1 MEMKLIFSL
10 IETGA
15 LPASFLGITNL
26 SFLFYSPPRCKS
38 KVIQY
43 LCKFT
48 AFPAF
53 CHAFAQEST
62 NLSARPQIFENWRH
76 FHFSFFAELFSFSKD
91 EFTRVLHDGRSDVFA
106 VEKTSPLSILI
117 YLYILIFCAGVVA
130 GVVAVPIAPRR
141 YIRPI
146 FRTIPAPNIVAPYLW
161 IKYSIAECTRIKCVA
176 VCLH

>member
-1 MEMKLIFSL
+1 MSL
-10 IETGA
+10 IIKMDTIKTEEHLRKSIPYIMNEKKTDGLCFSNA
-15 LPASFLGITNL
+15 GITPGQIL
-26 SFLFYSPPRCKS
+26 DTFFLTKQMHPTHGTRQGY
-38 KVIQY
+38 
-43 LCKFT
+43 
-48 AFPAF
+48 
-53 CHAFAQEST
+53 
-62 NLSARPQIFENWRH
+62 H
-76 FHFSFFAELFSFSKD
+76 FKFSFSKD

>member
-1 MEMKLIFSL
+1 MKSL
-10 IETGA
+10 
-15 LPASFLGITNL
+15 L
-26 SFLFYSPPRCKS
+26 
-38 KVIQY
+38 
-43 LCKFT
+43 
-48 AFPAF
+48 
-53 CHAFAQEST
+53 
-62 NLSARPQIFENWRH
+62 
-76 FHFSFFAELFSFSKD
+76 AELNMRYFNSAN
-91 EFTRVLHDGRSDVFA
+91 G
-106 VEKTSPLSILI
+106 